1 MLRWLLNKPGSTEL
15 APLAKLLPQVG
26 GHEQRLRGLADDEL
40 TAAARAAGD
49 DAEICACGREA
60 ARRALGMRP
69 YDVQVLGTLAML
81 SGLVAEMGTGEGK
94 TLSGALAAAGYAKR
108 GRSVHVMSV
117 NDYLARRD
125 AEWMRPVYDLL
136 GVSVGWIG
144 QASTAADRRRAYAAQ
159 VTYAPVSEFGF
170 DVLRDR
176 LVTDVAGLVAGD
188 PDVVLID
195 EADSVLVDEARV
207 PLVLAGAAE
216 SADADREMARIAAGL
231 EPGKHYEVDED
242 ARNVSLTSAGARAA
256 EEALGGI
263 DLYTTEH
270 AEALT
275 RLNVALHAHA
285 LLRRDVD
292 YIVRDGA
299 VHLVNES
306 RGRIARRQRW
316 PDGLHAAVE
325 AKEGLAVSESGEI
338 LDTITIQSLVRRYRT
353 VCGMTGTAVAAGEQF
368 REFYGLE
375 IAVIPPNRPCVR
387 ADEPDRLYP
396 TVREK
401 EEAVVGLVA
410 DAHATGRP
418 VLIGTL
424 DVAESERLV
433 GELDRTGLRC
443 TVLNAKNDAQEAAI
457 VAEAGARGAITVS
470 TQMAGRGTDI
480 RLGGTGGDRD
490 LIAELG
496 GLYVIGTGRHASSR
510 LDQQLRGRAGR
521 QGDPGGSVFFA
532 SMEDELI
539 LQYAPGE
546 AGTGLPDAKAHQV
559 LGHAQRVAEGVNL
572 EIHRNTW
579 QYNKLVEDQRRIVLQ
594 HRDQVLRGDEALSAL
609 TRRCPE
615 RLAELSQGID
625 RAVLAGAARQIVLFH
640 LDRAW
645 AEHLAFLADLREG
658 IQLRALARGTVPLNE
673 FNKEAIRAFS
683 TLLEEAAARS
693 AETFRG
699 APVTSDGVD
708 LEAAGLKRPTST
720 WTYLVHDNP
729 FGTDIDR
736 ALRSAARRVRK
747 LVVLR
752 RTEACVTGRLS
763 RATRPA
769 GTRARLLVLERLQRQ
784 RVIGGE
790 DQRAA
795 GAFLLLLLHRQLRS
809 RCRVLD
815 VDGSDAAPARGD
827 RGDGGRVALAVGHPE
842 LEIVALEQLD
852 VDDRRG
858 VMVDAG
864 RLPVPGRGRRL
875 RLVAGVGGIRRVRWR
890 GRILRVGFAHRHDA
904 DVEARVQRNPGV
916 EYRIGPLRDPVG
928 VGDRS
933 VKQALGVEFLLD
945 LRREQVIQPLGVLS
959 QQVHL
964 GRVGAVVSG
973 QALGDVGPGG
983 RREHR
988 DRTLAHVADLLDA
1001 HPLHG
1006 VELAQPLEVEL
1017 R

>member
-270 AEALT
+270 GEALT

-353 VCGMTGTAVAAGEQF
+353 VCGMTGTAVPAGEQF

-752 RTEACVTGRLS
+752 RTACVT
-763 RATRPA
+763 
-769 GTRARLLVLERLQRQ
+769 
-784 RVIGGE
+784 
-790 DQRAA
+790 
-795 GAFLLLLLHRQLRS
+795 
-809 RCRVLD
+809 
-815 VDGSDAAPARGD
+815 
-827 RGDGGRVALAVGHPE
+827 
-842 LEIVALEQLD
+842 
-852 VDDRRG
+852 DRRG
-858 VMVDAG
+858 YWFWNACS
-864 RLPVPGRGRRL
+864 
-875 RLVAGVGGIRRVRWR
+875 A
-890 GRILRVGFAHRHDA
+890 
-904 DVEARVQRNPGV
+904 
-916 EYRIGPLRDPVG
+916 
-928 VGDRS
+928 
-933 VKQALGVEFLLD
+933 
-945 LRREQVIQPLGVLS
+945 
-959 QQVHL
+959 
-964 GRVGAVVSG
+964 SG
-973 QALGDVGPGG
+973 
-983 RREHR
+983 
-988 DRTLAHVADLLDA
+988 
-1001 HPLHG
+1001 
-1006 VELAQPLEVEL
+1006 
-1017 R
+1017 